1 MGDNTEPVTIREQ
14 PIPDAVEHELPRG
27 TAVDRYIVIDQVG
40 EGGMGTVYAAY
51 DHVLDRKVALK
62 LVTPR
67 GTKAPQ
73 GQLIAEAQAMA
84 KLSHPSIV
92 QAHDVGEYRGRVF
105 IAMEYVDGG
114 NLREHAESQ
123 VLSVPAKLALLR
135 QIGEGLA
142 AAHTAGIVH
151 RDFKPDNVLV
161 DRAGHAK
168 IADFGLAKHARLAQ
182 VIDDSHSAGT
192 PGYMSP
198 EQHAGT
204 ETDARTDQ
212 YAFCVT
218 AVELLT
224 GKRDGTG
231 KLRTY
236 VSNRISRALVRGLI
250 ADPGARWP
258 TMDALIAELAPPAR
272 RWIAV
277 ASVAAVVIASVT
289 TAMIVRSRNAPDL
302 DCDRLG
308 TRANALVTTGV
319 PPALGAQLAAW
330 KVEWT
335 RIATRSCEA
344 ARAGTQAPALHAIRQ
359 SCLDFEADTIE
370 GLTRDLR
377 SVDADAVQV
386 ASVALPGLLAR
397 TSCDRDQELL
407 GWAPSFPTA
416 EHKDELLA
424 VQREVLRAA
433 AVSDTG
439 DLPRA
444 TKLFAAVMPRVDRLK
459 FQPIIAE
466 AYLLL
471 GTNEM
476 RAGNGRAASTALFH
490 AITAGEASRSGR
502 IVTDGWIRQVYVAGN
517 LLAQFPEALAYA
529 DIARALINR
538 DPSTADDDAEVTL
551 DGSVGALL
559 ADHGRAQEALPMLEH
574 GVAFFEKRDAM
585 ENLVAAL
592 GPLAAAY
599 MALDRMTEAR
609 ATANRAVVAAIGL
622 WGPTHPNVAI
632 VQAQL
637 VEILVRGKWPAE
649 AITTAAHALETPGLD
664 PGIRAVLLRDR
675 GYAHLL
681 AEDPSAART
690 DLEAAVALLAADG
703 DPDDGE
709 LQRARFYL
717 AQVERATNH
726 REAAIALLQTAL
738 ESVKGVS
745 DEKYLLPAYVPR
757 KQLANAIAAF
767 AVHEKQ

>member
-1 MGDNTEPVTIREQ
+1 MNDNTEPVTIRE
-14 PIPDAVEHELPRG
+14 PNVPAAMEHVLQRG
-27 TAVDRYIVIDQVG
+27 TAVGRYIVIDQVG
-40 EGGMGTVYAAY
+40 EGGMGTVYSAY

-62 LVTPR
+62 LIAPR
-67 GTKAPQ
+67 GVDAPQ

-92 QAHDVGEYRGRVF
+92 QAHDVGEHCGRVF
-105 IAMEYVDGG
+105 LAMEYVDGT
-114 NLREHAESQ
+114 NLREHLELHLLTVA
-123 VLSVPAKLALLR
+123 AKLSLLR

-142 AAHTAGIVH
+142 AAHAAGIVH

-161 DRAGHAK
+161 DPAGHAK
-168 IADFGLAKHARLAQ
+168 IADFGLAKHARLAE

-198 EQHAGT
+198 EQHHGK

-231 KLRTY
+231 ELGTY
-236 VSNRISRALVRGLI
+236 VSNRISRALVRGLN
-250 ADPGARWP
+250 ADPAARWV
-258 TMDALIAELAPPAR
+258 TMNALIAELAPPAR
-272 RWIAV
+272 RWVAV
-277 ASVAAVVIASVT
+277 VSVAAVVIASVT
-289 TAMIVRSRNAPDL
+289 TAVIVRSRTAPEL
-302 DCDRLG
+302 DCDLLD

-319 PPALGAQLAAW
+319 PSALGTQLAGW
-330 KVEWT
+330 KVRWT
-335 RIATRSCEA
+335 KIATRSCEA

-359 SCLDFEADTIE
+359 SCLDFEAATIE

-377 SVDADAVQV
+377 GVDADAVQV
-386 ASVALPGLLAR
+386 ASVELPGLLAR

-407 GWAPSFPTA
+407 GWAPSFPAA
-416 EHKDELLA
+416 EHTEELLG

-433 AVSDTG
+433 AVSDIG

-459 FQPIIAE
+459 FYPIIAE

-502 IVTDGWIRQVYVAGN
+502 IVTDAWIRQVYVAGN

-529 DIARALINR
+529 DIARALITR

-551 DGSVGALL
+551 DGSVGLLL

-574 GVAFFEKRDAM
+574 DVAFFEKRDAVM
-585 ENLVAAL
+585 NLVAGL

-609 ATANRAVVAAIGL
+609 GAANRAVVAAIGL

-632 VQAQL
+632 LQAQL
-637 VEILVRGKWPAE
+637 VEILVRGKWAAE
-649 AITTAAHALETPGLD
+649 AIATATHALAAPGLD
-664 PGIRAVLLRDR
+664 PGINGVLLRDR

-681 AEDPSAART
+681 ADDPAAART
-690 DLEAAVALLAADG
+690 DLEAAVTLLAANVE
-703 DPDDGE
+703 PDDGE

-717 AQVERATNH
+717 AEVERVTNH
-726 REAAIALLQTAL
+726 REAAIALLRIAL
-738 ESVKGVS
+738 ESTKAVS

-757 KQLANAIAAF
+757 ERLANGIAAF
-767 AVHEKQ
+767 ATYQKP